1 MEEKYQIDLDV
12 NGETS
17 ICDLELKSK
26 KKLSKSL
33 LITDIVSQFI
43 DKMSN
48 FDVEIPKDDKEYL
61 LNPNNWEVSFDGIN
75 YNYEYKYEITIIVN
89 GVLQSVEIEE
99 AYEDTFDSRYGHSQ
113 RDTGKYNV
121 SVDEGDIAWSAIPDC
136 KVFSA
141 NFNNKDIKV
150 EFEISNYVY
159 FNTDELENKAYEI
172 VNEI

>member
-121 SVDEGDIAWSAIPDC
+121 SVEDSIALDKAILNSKIKENIRYYPYLMKKLSKKC
-136 KVFSA
+136 K
-141 NFNNKDIKV
+141 
-150 EFEISNYVY
+150 
-159 FNTDELENKAYEI
+159 
-172 VNEI
+172 